1 MSTKNFLKPKKMQ
14 TGGMLDLSPKS
25 LNTGASF
32 VSPYVEGL
40 NPRTSNP
47 PSYGIPVTPPA
58 PAPPPPP
65 TITLDNSQIYDPGS
79 FESTLS
85 IHDPGVIAGAA
96 ALGHTLTGA
105 ENQFTLSDFK
115 ANAPPDALS
124 TFFDA
129 AGLLAGKAILTAAT
143 GGMAALPL
151 AFVNKATTGSVL
163 GVGKGELADKG
174 RAAATEVFTNVGR
187 ALGMSEQPAAAQP
200 ATGIVAAAQSA
211 APAEVATPSIPSTSL
226 GPSAGAVPA
235 YAQGFNTGFGSSV
248 AGPATPAF
256 QTQGTGQFGAIT
268 PYSSTVAQA
277 QAQGKLAAEQGK
289 LAVENARGLLAMEEA
304 QAKAAYQATVPTAA
318 AVGTGMFG
326 VAYGLGGEISPSFA
340 IGGKGSYTTFSHYS
354 AGISQADE
362 ISMGQAG
369 IASGAY
375 ESAADAQNTIGSMIT
390 GGHSEATISAAA
402 TTGTTTQDITG
413 LAQALGDNV
422 DPGVG
427 GDPPGTPVICT
438 QLFSMGIMSANLYQG
453 EGEHAKN
460 IPNVIRRG
468 YHFWAVPFVRGMRKS
483 QLLFKLGK
491 TLGLSWAQYAAHKA
505 NPDKF
510 APNYFGTV
518 INAIG
523 TPICA
528 AIGLFV
534 GETDWESLWIDYEK
548 GNGLCLD
555 Q

>member
-115 ANAPPDALS
+115 ANAPPTALS

-129 AGLLAGKAILTAAT
+129 AGLFAGKAILTAAT

-211 APAEVATPSIPSTSL
+211 APAEVATSATGNITSPVGMGGRGQFATQTFAADL
-226 GPSAGAVPA
+226 NQEFGPVAKGM
-235 YAQGFNTGFGSSV
+235 NTGFGSTPTPAV
-248 AGPATPAF
+248 PIAAPATTPASAR
-256 QTQGTGQFGAIT
+256 QAIAAINRT
-268 PYSSTVAQA
+268 PAT
-277 QAQGKLAAEQGK
+277 AAP
-289 LAVENARGLLAMEEA
+289 
-304 QAKAAYQATVPTAA
+304 AAAPTAA

-326 VAYGLGGEISPSFA
+326 AAYGLGGEISPSFA
-340 IGGKGSYTTFSHYS
+340 IGGKGSFTSFSHYG

-362 ISMGQAG
+362 ISITQSGMANNSNGFESPE
-369 IASGAY
+369 ASSATIDAMVSDGY
-375 ESAADAQNTIGSMIT
+375 NESAVVAVATGMGTEGKPDFDAGFS
-390 GGHSEATISAAA
+390 
-402 TTGTTTQDITG
+402 
-413 LAQALGDNV
+413 
-422 DPGVG
+422 DPGG
-427 GDPPGTPVICT
+427 KVIC
-438 QLFSMGIMSANLYQG
+438 QELYDQG
-453 EGEHAKN
+453 LLEHSIYSLDEQFGEHLRKHDADLLE
-460 IPNVIRRG
+460 G
-468 YHFWAVPFVRGMRKS
+468 YHTWAYSVVNAMRKS
-483 QLLFKLGK
+483 KTITHIVRIVSRPVVKHIAYKMGYPSK
-491 TLGLSWAQYAAHKA
+491 TLLGAAMFNVGAFVCRRLAKKETVYA
-505 NPDKF
+505 
-510 APNYFGTV
+510 
-518 INAIG
+518 
-523 TPICA
+523 
-528 AIGLFV
+528 
-534 GETDWESLWIDYEK
+534 
-548 GNGLCLD
+548 
-555 Q
+555 